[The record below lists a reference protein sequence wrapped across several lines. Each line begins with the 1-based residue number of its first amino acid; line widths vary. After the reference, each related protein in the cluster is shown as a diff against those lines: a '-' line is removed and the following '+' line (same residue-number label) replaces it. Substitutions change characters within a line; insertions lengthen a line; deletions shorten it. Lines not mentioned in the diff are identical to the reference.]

1 MYHLACP
8 TRDEYEEDPIQALE
22 SCFIGT
28 KNLLD
33 VALRYNARVV
43 LAHYSTAKQ
52 ASARQPGQGTWDDRL
67 RRKRK
72 RSVEATDAVSQPTK
86 RRRTQRMSVP
96 VTSTSFYDEGNRLA
110 EMLCSAYQQHFG
122 LEVRIARLP
131 ASHHPSLSKSNDG
144 SSRVLELIAPTDIVG
159 IHSADTTLVGA
170 TADDGVLSGLINLM
184 EAPGPARAGTSEADQ
199 VKTSGPAA

>member
-8 TRDEYEEDPIQALE
+8 TRGEYEEDPIQALE
-22 SCFIGT
+22 SCFVGT

-33 VALRYNARVV
+33 VALRCNARVV
-43 LAHYSTAKQ
+43 LANHST
-52 ASARQPGQGTWDDRL
+52 SRQDPAQPSGQGTWDDRL

-72 RSVEATDAVSQPTK
+72 RSIEATDVVNRPTK

-96 VTSTSFYDEGNRLA
+96 AIGTSFYDEGNRLA

-122 LEVRIARLP
+122 LEVRIAHLP
-131 ASHHPSLSKSNDG
+131 EGHHQPLSKNNDG
-144 SSRVLELIAPTDIVG
+144 DSRVLELIAPTEIMG
-159 IHSADTTLVGA
+159 ANSADTTLVGA

-184 EAPGPARAGTSEADQ
+184 EAPGPEKAGTSRAGQ
-199 VKTSGPAA
+199 VKTPVPAA

>member
-8 TRDEYEEDPIQALE
+8 TRDQYEEDPIQALE

-33 VALRYNARVV
+33 VALRCNARVV
-43 LAHYSTAKQ
+43 LANHSTSKQ
-52 ASARQPGQGTWDDRL
+52 VPAQQPDPGTWDDRL

-72 RSVEATDAVSQPTK
+72 RSIEATDVVHRPTK
-86 RRRTQRMSVP
+86 RRRTQKMSVP
-96 VTSTSFYDEGNRLA
+96 AISTSFYDEGNRLA

-131 ASHHPSLSKSNDG
+131 EGHHQPLSKGDDG
-144 SSRVLELIAPTDIVG
+144 DTRVLELIAPTEIMG
-159 IHSADTTLVGA
+159 ANSADTTLVGA
-170 TADDGVLSGLINLM
+170 TADDGVLSGLIGLM
-184 EAPGPARAGTSEADQ
+184 EAPGPEKAGTSKAGQ
-199 VKTSGPAA
+199 VKTPVPAA

>member
-22 SCFIGT
+22 SCFVGT

-33 VALRYNARVV
+33 VALRCNARVV
-43 LAHYSTAKQ
+43 LANHSISKQ
-52 ASARQPGQGTWDDRL
+52 VPAQPSSQGTWDDRL

-72 RSVEATDAVSQPTK
+72 RSIEATDVVNRPTK

-96 VTSTSFYDEGNRLA
+96 AIGASFYDEGNRLA

-122 LEVRIARLP
+122 LEVRIAHLP
-131 ASHHPSLSKSNDG
+131 ESHHQPSSKSNDG
-144 SSRVLELIAPTDIVG
+144 DSRVLELIAPTKIMG
-159 IHSADTTLVGA
+159 ANSADTTLVGA
-170 TADDGVLSGLINLM
+170 TADDDVLNGLINLM
-184 EAPGPARAGTSEADQ
+184 EAPGPEKAGTSKADQ
-199 VKTSGPAA
+199 VKTPVPAA

>member
-8 TRDEYEEDPIQALE
+8 TRDQYEEDPIQALE

-33 VALRYNARVV
+33 VALRCNARVV
-43 LAHYSTAKQ
+43 LANYSTT
-52 ASARQPGQGTWDDRL
+52 RQVPAQPPDQGAWDDRL

-72 RSVEATDAVSQPTK
+72 RSVEATDVVNRPTK

-96 VTSTSFYDEGNRLA
+96 AIITSFYDEGNRLA

-131 ASHHPSLSKSNDG
+131 ESHHQPLSKSNDG
-144 SSRVLELIAPTDIVG
+144 GSRVLELIAPTEMAG
-159 IHSADTTLVGA
+159 ANSTDTTLVGS

-184 EAPGPARAGTSEADQ
+184 EAPGPEKAGASKAGQ
-199 VKTSGPAA
+199 VKTPVSAA